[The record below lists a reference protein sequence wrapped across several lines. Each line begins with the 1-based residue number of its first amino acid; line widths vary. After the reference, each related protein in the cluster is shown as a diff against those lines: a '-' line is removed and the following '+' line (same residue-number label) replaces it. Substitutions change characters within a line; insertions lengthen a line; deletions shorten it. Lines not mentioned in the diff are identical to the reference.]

1 MDRTHP
7 AGVLA
12 AGLVPGPL
20 KPALRFAALAGCNL
34 VADRPAPP
42 SADSATPAAILA
54 PVGIMLWFRP

>member
-34 VADRPAPP
+34 VADRPAL
-42 SADSATPAAILA
+42 SADSATPAATRGKALSVSSG
-54 PVGIMLWFRP
+54 P